1 MSNDQILEA
10 KSKHMQ
16 SEENEAELFVLLG
29 RFCSENEGIGKLHLV
44 PEYLSEYVRYKE
56 PKELP
61 DMFINICN
69 HAQPLQMLRIVLG
82 MYPEDLNL

>member
-1 MSNDQILEA
+1 MINDGSKIFFCDGKVLSNDQILEA

-61 DMFINICN
+61 DM
-69 HAQPLQMLRIVLG
+69 
-82 MYPEDLNL
+82 PEC